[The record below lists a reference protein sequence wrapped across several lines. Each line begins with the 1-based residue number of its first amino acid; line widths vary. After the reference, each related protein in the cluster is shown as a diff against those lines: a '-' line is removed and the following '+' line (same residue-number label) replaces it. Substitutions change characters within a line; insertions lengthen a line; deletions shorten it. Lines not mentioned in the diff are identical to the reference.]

1 MDDYRQII
9 PGAKPGE
16 IIPIA
21 KEIDMEETVDL
32 FATKIS
38 AFAKATVDRLRH
50 EEYRHRTLRS
60 HREVSFTGRGVDGCL
75 IGKPYK

>member
-16 IIPIA
+16 IIPIV
-21 KEIDMEETVDL
+21 KEIDMEETVDF

-50 EEYRHRTLRS
+50 EEYRHREHPSEITFHYL
-60 HREVSFTGRGVDGCL
+60 TGQAGQAT
-75 IGKPYK
+75 